1 VEEPAGT
8 GRALEAARER
18 IVMEAVVAVVA
29 LIFVLFVALGAYA
42 TVKVVGAAKRGVDRT
57 VAQARRT
64 VEDSTLRA
72 KTFAQPGP
80 QGEIAQLRLSLRTS
94 MRATQDA
101 LHAGV
106 TEDESLKESLAL
118 FERLSA
124 HGHELDGELKRLER
138 EPDRNRLTERLPSL
152 RERTEQITK
161 SADALRWAARDRA
174 QRFGNDDL
182 DSLST
187 QIDMEAGALRHWT
200 TEPSPTGTPIVFR
213 PPRGRPVRP
222 RGCPAPQ
229 QGCPARPQA
238 CLVRRPRDAGADL
251 GTDAAPGLVAGGAA
265 RPRRSADLAGEP
277 RVAQGRGAHPGR
289 DRPARAATAAYPW
302 EKKPRPESTT

>member
-1 VEEPAGT
+1 
-8 GRALEAARER
+8 
-18 IVMEAVVAVVA
+18 MEAVVAIVA

-124 HGHELDGELKRLER
+124 HGHELDGDLKRLER
-138 EPDRNRLTERLPSL
+138 EPDRARLAERLPSL
-152 RERTEQITK
+152 RERTERITQ

-200 TEPSPTGTPIVFR
+200 TEPAPTATGTGTSSDSASAGASGPSAGV
-213 PPRGRPVRP
+213 PGSSAGMQGPSAGVP
-222 RGCPAPQ
+222 GPAPTRTPEPAAGQTPPPSSWPEAPPVPADQ
-229 QGCPARPQA
+229 QTWPENPES
-238 CLVRRPRDAGADL
+238 RRAE
-251 GTDAAPGLVAGGAA
+251 
-265 RPRRSADLAGEP
+265 EP
-277 RVAQGRGAHPGR
+277 T
-289 DRPARAATAAYPW
+289 RAAIDPPVQRQAYPW